1 MKAVVGWIDPGT
13 VQGGVAYSLAKL
25 AQYGTATGLLAA
37 VDRQQSGPH
46 VERGRNFLVQ
56 DFLNTDADYLLQID
70 SDMIFDHDALN
81 RLVATAER
89 MDTPVV
95 GGLCFSYTEASGP
108 FPTIGLFIDDKVQW
122 TIGLP
127 PTDRAGVVTCD
138 VTGCAMLLTHRSVFD
153 ILGDEPFRR
162 IELNGVH
169 VGEDISFCHKL
180 HQLEIPVVIDTTV
193 ETGHVK
199 QFTWDTDSHA
209 KYRVDADV

>member
-13 VQGGVAYSLAKL
+13 VTGSFTYSLAKL
-25 AQYGTATGLLAA
+25 AQFGTATGLLAA

-46 VERGRNFLVQ
+46 VERGRNLLVQ
-56 DFLNTDADYLLQID
+56 DFLATDADYLLQID
-70 SDMIFDHDALN
+70 SDMTFDYDALN
-81 RLVATAER
+81 RLVNTAER

-95 GGLCFSYTEASGP
+95 GGLCFGYTEASGP
-108 FPTIGLFIDDKVQW
+108 FPTIGMFVGDEVKWTVQM
-122 TIGLP
+122 P
-127 PTDRAGVVTCD
+127 ATDRAGCVTCD
-138 VTGCAMLLTHRSVFD
+138 VTGAAMLLTHRSVFD

-180 HQLEIPVVIDTTV
+180 HQVEIPVVVDTTV
-193 ETGHVK
+193 KTGHVK
-199 QFTWDTDSHA
+199 QFMWDTESYS